1 MLLYRQRQKQLAI
14 DSGNNVVLIQT
25 QTSRIK
31 KGIKSYAN
39 NHKKYHDVCSLHDCS
54 CIFIGKVIAKGKS
67 EKKRKKKQSN
77 NWSRIQVVTTS
88 K

>member
-39 NHKKYHDVCSLHDCS
+39 NHKKYDDVCSLHDCS
-54 CIFIGKVIAKGKS
+54 CIFVVKIIAKRKN
-67 EKKRKKKQSN
+67 EKKGEKQSN